1 VILPGMSGADLSR
14 RLTAINPH
22 MRVLFMSGYIDDS
35 AVRQEIRER
44 GTAYLQ
50 KPFSPKDLIKKV
62 REVLDSVPAL

>member
-1 VILPGMSGADLSR
+1 
-14 RLTAINPH
+14 

-62 REVLDSVPAL
+62 REVLDSVPALKA